1 MPAER
6 SSDNHA
12 AEQISNAIV
21 AWFKERAGRGPTQTK
36 TYLDDDHVLVL
47 LRNVQTTVERTLVDH
62 GQGELVNQLR
72 RTIRGIY
79 LQELCALVA
88 SKVERPVATMLSDH
102 DPETNASALVFL
114 LERQNRQPGET
125 EPSPP

>member
-6 SSDNHA
+6 SSDNHV

-62 GQGELVNQLR
+62 GQGELVNKLR

-79 LQELCALVA
+79 RQELCALVA

-102 DPETNASALVFL
+102 DPETNASVLVFL
-114 LERQNRQPGET
+114 LERQNQQPGET

>member
-6 SSDNHA
+6 SSDNQV
-12 AEQISNAIV
+12 AEQISTAIV

-47 LRNVQTTVERTLVDH
+47 LGNVQTTVERTLVDH
-62 GQGELVNQLR
+62 GQSELVDQLR

-79 LQELCALVA
+79 RRRALRPGSQQR
-88 SKVERPVATMLSDH
+88 SKGR
-102 DPETNASALVFL
+102 
-114 LERQNRQPGET
+114 
-125 EPSPP
+125 SPPC